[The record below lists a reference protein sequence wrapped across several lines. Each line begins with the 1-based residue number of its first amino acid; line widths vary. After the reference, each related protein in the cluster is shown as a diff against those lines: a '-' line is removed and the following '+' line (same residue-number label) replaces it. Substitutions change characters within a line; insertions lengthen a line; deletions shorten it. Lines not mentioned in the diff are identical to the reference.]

1 MIGDNV
7 ERGDFHSGPLKEDTF
22 EQVAALVRKT
32 LALQESQPVEPQ
44 QLFFYDLGFTSMD
57 LLDLLFRIEQ
67 HFQISIP
74 EGTIYHLARGEM
86 SEAEFATDGLLSEAG
101 RQRLMALLYDTPTE
115 VFPARIHATTL
126 PRYCTVGA
134 FVRLVDH
141 KLGSN
146 EVSTTSR

>member
-1 MIGDNV
+1 VSSNDVQPGAV
-7 ERGDFHSGPLKEDTF
+7 QRETLKQDTF
-22 EQVAALVRKT
+22 EQVAALIRKT
-32 LALQESQPVEPQ
+32 LALQASEPIEPK

-74 EGTIYHLARGEM
+74 EGTIYHLARAEM
-86 SEAEFATDGLLSEAG
+86 PESVFATDGVLSESG
-101 RQRLMALLYDTPTE
+101 RQRLMAMLDDTPPE
-115 VFPARIHATTL
+115 IFPARIHATTL

-141 KLGSN
+141 KLGP
-146 EVSTTSR
+146 

>member
-1 MIGDNV
+1 VSSYNV
-7 ERGDFHSGPLKEDTF
+7 QQRAMQRETFKQDTLA
-22 EQVAALVRKT
+22 QVTELIRKT
-32 LALQESQPVEPQ
+32 LALSEAEPVEPK

-86 SEAEFATDGLLSEAG
+86 PESEFAVDGVLSEKG
-101 RQRLMALLYDTPTE
+101 RQRLMAMLYDTPPE
-115 VFPARIHATTL
+115 IFPARIHATTL

-141 KLGSN
+141 KLGTGSG
-146 EVSTTSR
+146 

>member
-1 MIGDNV
+1 MSSSNV
-7 ERGDFHSGPLKEDTF
+7 QPETSKQNIF
-22 EQVAALVRKT
+22 EQVAVLVRTT
-32 LALQESQPVEPQ
+32 LALPETEPIEPQ

-86 SEAEFATDGLLSEAG
+86 PEGEFAEDAVLSEAG
-101 RQRLMALLYDTPTE
+101 RQRLLAMLYDTPPE
-115 VFPARIHATTL
+115 IFPERIHATTL

-134 FVRLVDH
+134 FARLVDH
-141 KLGSN
+141 KLGTAS
-146 EVSTTSR
+146 V

>member
-1 MIGDNV
+1 VSSNNV
-7 ERGDFHSGPLKEDTF
+7 QSGAVQRETLKQDTF
-22 EQVAALVRKT
+22 AQVATLVRKT
-32 LALQESQPVEPQ
+32 LALQESEPIGLK

-86 SEAEFATDGLLSEAG
+86 PEGEFAIDGVLSESG
-101 RQRLMALLYDTPTE
+101 RQRLMAMLHDTPPE
-115 VFPARIHATTL
+115 IFPARIHATTL

-141 KLGSN
+141 KLA
-146 EVSTTSR
+146 E

>member
-1 MIGDNV
+1 MSPDNV
-7 ERGDFHSGPLKEDTF
+7 QPGAVQRETSKQDTF
-22 EQVAALVRKT
+22 EQVAGLIKKT
-32 LALQESQPVEPQ
+32 LALQESEPIESK

-67 HFQISIP
+67 HFGISIP

-86 SEAEFATDGLLSEAG
+86 PETEFATDGVLSEPG
-101 RQRLMALLYDTPTE
+101 RQRLMAMLHDTPPE
-115 VFPARIHATTL
+115 IFPARIHATTL

-141 KLGSN
+141 KLGTGSG
-146 EVSTTSR
+146 